1 MKKSAAAGA
10 TVDDEVQATLNPLP
24 WVDPRQCVQWY
35 GSIIVDDVHLFRR
48 SIFDSTCFDTC
59 IRVGAFGIFD
69 VSVIKISSHLT
80 IIATQNFIPAIHRDI
95 TPRVLALALSRH
107 FVIVL
112 IVVYARTQRQRH
124 LQSISCFHFPT
135 RTFTQ
140 TKNTTHIYLLCFD
153 IPRHCHAIADNK
165 SLVVCSVIFQR
176 QR

>member
-1 MKKSAAAGA
+1 MCI
-10 TVDDEVQATLNPLP
+10 V
-24 WVDPRQCVQWY
+24 WY
-35 GSIIVDDVHLFRR
+35 GSIIVDDVRLFRR
-48 SIFDSTCFDTC
+48 SIFEYLLDTC

-69 VSVIKISSHLT
+69 VSVINSKISSHLT
-80 IIATQNFIPAIHRDI
+80 IIATQNFIPVIHRDI

-140 TKNTTHIYLLCFD
+140 TKNTTHIYLFVL
-153 IPRHCHAIADNK
+153 
-165 SLVVCSVIFQR
+165 
-176 QR
+176 